1 MPKPKMWDN
10 IHDFTSPEDLP
21 KSGDVVLQPVEDHAF
36 AVPEM
41 VRTEFGL
48 LPAEYMRRLDQ
59 RDPETEQQLPRI
71 TSVPTR
77 SAFLSDQ
84 SPNPDATNDYIENRD
99 LDVNNPSAH
108 VEIPNLPDPYIEKIA
123 RRVVSGWML
132 ENHPY
137 EIELDQTKVAVSLL
151 DLIKSTSA
159 FSKKNEPKCSPRIT
173 RKNGKLNRYD
183 FNVICGEDYSDPNG
197 HTVKFKFLP
206 QGNTK
211 YAWKTRVLVSCSCE
225 FWRYYGCD
233 WNSKRKDY
241 QERQM
246 SNGAAPTV
254 RGKTHLICKH
264 VAACVPKVRLFVL
277 RRK

>member
-1 MPKPKMWDN
+1 MPKMWDN

-21 KSGDVVLQPVEDHAF
+21 KSGDVVIQPVEDHAF

-48 LPAEYMRRLDQ
+48 LPAEYARRLDQ
-59 RDPETEQQLPRI
+59 RDPETEKQIPSI
-71 TSVPTR
+71 TSIPTR
-77 SAFLSDQ
+77 SAFLADQ
-84 SPNPDATNDYIENRD
+84 SSNPEANKDYFENRD

-108 VEIPNLPDPYIEKIA
+108 VEVPDLPDPFIEKIA
-123 RRVVSGWML
+123 RRVVAGWLL
-132 ENHPY
+132 ENRPY
-137 EIELDQTKVAVSLL
+137 EIDLSRSKVALSLV

-159 FSKKNEPKCSPRIT
+159 FSKKNEPRCKASVR
-173 RKNGKLNRYD
+173 RNNKKNNRYD
-183 FNVICGEDYSDPNG
+183 FQVVCGERYSDPSG
-197 HTVKFKFLP
+197 HTVKFKFFP
-206 QGNTK
+206 QGNAK
-211 YAWKTRVLVSCSCE
+211 YVSKTRVLISCSCE
-225 FWRYYGCD
+225 FWRYWGCD
-233 WNSKRKDY
+233 WNAKRKDY